1 MAHLP
6 SFLQNQ
12 PLSESV
18 FFKVALVA
26 DWVIALPRQ
35 EVEKK
40 MKASA
45 FDV

>member
-18 FFKVALVA
+18 FKVASVA

-40 MKASA
+40 DKS
-45 FDV
+45 FSF